1 MSNEYELTF
10 DVVEHEKVF
19 EKSVSEILRQP
30 PIAMVPSTEFHMTST
45 KIPNELKAAIYLLSR
60 NYSNDSW
67 LKTSRLII
75 EHGFTILMHK
85 HNEKIKKI
93 EELQFN
99 ILSSPF
105 IKTDKISMYMVFEY
119 NNSLTI
125 GTEKTTKMSIRI
137 QPKYANAIRKIA
149 AIFNYKQFDIT
160 KICMVYSVLTSD
172 EVPPYIKSELEKL
185 LEEFENKMDVYI
197 KSMENWKSLVQTT
210 GVGNRTTN
218 GGD

>member
-19 EKSVSEILRQP
+19 EKNVSEILRQP
-30 PIAMVPSTEFHMTST
+30 PLAMVPSTEFHMTST

-93 EELQFN
+93 EDLQFN

-172 EVPPYIKSELEKL
+172 EVPVYIKSELEKL
-185 LEEFENKMDVYI
+185 LEEFETKMDVYI

-210 GVGNRTTN
+210 VVNNVSR
-218 GGD
+218 GDE